1 MKLQSKNV
9 DSVAQLLPWTI
20 FIGSVLFYLSY
31 FILYWGLFSINR
43 NYVNYIHIGVQ
54 ILIALFLILRFH
66 PFRHHVLENGDSAI
80 IFSGALFLLASL
92 GVTQYTYYIT
102 ADHLKDVPVLNTMIS
117 NGPSI

>member
-9 DSVAQLLPWTI
+9 DSVARLLPWTI
-20 FIGSVLFYLSY
+20 FIGSLLFYLSY
-31 FILYWGLFSINR
+31 FVLYWKLFSLNR
-43 NYVNYIHIGVQ
+43 DYVNYIHIGVQ

-80 IFSGALFLLASL
+80 IFSAALFLLASL
-92 GVTQYTYYIT
+92 GVTQYMYYVT
-102 ADHLKDVPVLNTMIS
+102 ADHLKDLPVLNTMIS